1 MAFVSGDV
9 VCKCDDPTCNT
20 SNADEHIVVK
30 SVKILK
36 VILTGMQAPFSVDNN
51 DDFLIGEDKS

>member
-1 MAFVSGDV
+1 MAFALVGV
-9 VCKCDDPTCNT
+9 GCKCDDPTCNT